1 MKFMLT
7 FTYNKGQPPPGFEPT
22 TFDLGN
28 ALKIVAKSRN
38 LAEFTSG
45 STKFRKFA
53 YQIRMFA
60 YCSREF
66 TLTVPLKAKKLLE
79 TKPFLLATDLWSMCH
94 LEKVHF
100 ISYV

>member
-28 ALKIVAKSRN
+28 ALKIFAKSRN

-45 STKFRKFA
+45 SAKFRKFA

-60 YCSREF
+60 YQIRMF
-66 TLTVPLKAKKLLE
+66 A
-79 TKPFLLATDLWSMCH
+79 
-94 LEKVHF
+94 
-100 ISYV
+100 Y

>member
-7 FTYNKGQPPPGFEPT
+7 FTYNKGIRTFTYNPPGFEPT

-28 ALKIVAKSRN
+28 ALKIFAKSRN

-45 STKFRKFA
+45 SAKFRKFA

-60 YCSREF
+60 Y
-66 TLTVPLKAKKLLE
+66 
-79 TKPFLLATDLWSMCH
+79 
-94 LEKVHF
+94 
-100 ISYV
+100 